1 VHKMNPYLWSES
13 AVRHK
18 VWKIMKRRIPD
29 RVWQYFVNRGAVGEV
44 RQNLEEPAWLVGEI
58 EKFLI
63 AADFSSK
70 AGAMLSPAETP
81 RRQRRDKVVPARS
94 DAVSEFIAERARDDE
109 EVRGFRERYLSGA
122 VLSPWNVEAWIDEQ
136 SSEYDHALVVRIPRG
151 TQISPGPDGLPLLPE
166 LTSVK
171 REQIE
176 EILRVDCIA
185 YQRPPSPWVHRKAIG
200 RDGVLRT
207 LLLLSRRLA
216 KTFGWTE
223 DQATMFV
230 LTDLTPEI
238 ATARWGILPV
248 APLAWLTSVS
258 LTVDLQITPEE
269 LAKKYRTIRSKILGP
284 KHRSL
289 GEKHCRLAV
298 FALKH
303 QDLNQ
308 DALREW
314 NNRHPA
320 WSYPTV
326 SRFAKEARVAK
337 QRQEELIERQPFH
350 PAKLIQYFKS
360 LETESTVN
368 PASGP
373 PAELN
378 SGPG

>member
-1 VHKMNPYLWSES
+1 MNLYVCSEPILRRQAEKKM
-13 AVRHK
+13 K
-18 VWKIMKRRIPD
+18 KRIPEE
-29 RVWQYFVNRGAVGEV
+29 VWQYFVDNRSVGQV
-44 RQNLEEPAWLVGEI
+44 RQNPKELGWLVSQI
-58 EKFLI
+58 EKLLI
-63 AADFSSK
+63 VADRSSK

-81 RRQRRDKVVPARS
+81 RRQRRDKVVSARH
-94 DAVSEFIAERARDDE
+94 DADSEFIAERARDDE
-109 EVRGFRERYLSGA
+109 ELRGFRARYLIGA
-122 VLSPWNVEAWIDEQ
+122 VLSPLNVAPWIDEQ
-136 SSEYDHALVVRIPRG
+136 SSEYDHAVAVRIPRG
-151 TQISPGPDGLPLLPE
+151 TKISQGPDGRPVFPE

-185 YQRPPSPWVHRKAIG
+185 YQRPPSRWVHRKPIG
-200 RDGVLRT
+200 RDGALRT

-238 ATARWGILPV
+238 APARWGISPV
-248 APLAWLTSVS
+248 APLACLTSVS
-258 LTVDLQITPEE
+258 LTFDLQVTPEE

-308 DALREW
+308 GALREW
-314 NNRHPA
+314 NNQHPA
-320 WSYPTV
+320 WSYNKV
-326 SRFAKEARVAK
+326 SRFAKEARLAK
-337 QRQEELIERQPFH
+337 QRQEERLERLPFH
-350 PAKLIQYFKS
+350 PAKLLQYFRS
-360 LETESTVN
+360 LEVHS
-368 PASGP
+368 
-373 PAELN
+373 
-378 SGPG
+378 